1 VIALKRQI
9 EAIIA
14 QHTGQT
20 AQNGLQ
26 RHGARLLHDLEQAN
40 QYAVIDQVIA
50 KPHRNGVAAVASVS
64 AGAPQPE
71 GARRGGKEAAEVACA
86 DRDEDT
92 SEVQAAEEDLAR
104 QVADNGWREVAD
116 TALTLIQRYA

>member
-1 VIALKRQI
+1 MIALKRQI

-14 QHTGQT
+14 LHTGQT
-20 AQNGLQ
+20 AENGLQ
-26 RHGARLLHDLEQAN
+26 RHGARPLHDLEQAN

-64 AGAPQPE
+64 AGAHQPE
-71 GARRGGKEAAEVACA
+71 GARRGGKEAAEVARA

-104 QVADNGWREVAD
+104 QVAT
-116 TALTLIQRYA
+116 TAGANSPTTPSTFIQRYA